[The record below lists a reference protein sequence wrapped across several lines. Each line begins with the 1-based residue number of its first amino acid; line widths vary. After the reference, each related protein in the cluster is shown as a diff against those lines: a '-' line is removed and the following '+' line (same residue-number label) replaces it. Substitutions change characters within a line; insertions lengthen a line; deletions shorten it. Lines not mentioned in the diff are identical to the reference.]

1 MILASL
7 AAAVQLLVGGVSLQ
21 APTIGVDASLVAVGF
36 VEEGRYAGQ
45 MEVPTDV
52 QTIGWYK
59 YGGSFGAGNTVLAG
73 HISKPGERGVFY
85 NLKDLELGDPVT
97 VGVLSNV
104 LSYTVTRV
112 ATYPKTGFPAE
123 EVFIGDALSAEHGTV
138 LAPVLVLVTC
148 GGVFDQGARSYED
161 NVIVW
166 LEADDG

>member
-1 MILASL
+1 MILATL

-21 APTIGVDASLVAVGF
+21 VPTIGVDASLVAVGF

-59 YGGSFGAGNTVLAG
+59 YGGFFGAGNTVLAG

-97 VGVLSNV
+97 VSSSVATV
-104 LSYTVTRV
+104 DYTVIRV
-112 ATYPKTGFPAE
+112 ATYPKTVFPAE
-123 EVFIGDALSAEHGTV
+123 EVFIGDGASA
-138 LAPVLVLVTC
+138 LVLVTC

-166 LEADDG
+166 LEAELEA

>member
-1 MILASL
+1 MIFASL
-7 AAAVQLLVGGVSLQ
+7 AVAVQLLTGGVSLE

-52 QTIGWYK
+52 SEIGWYE
-59 YGGSFGAGNTVLAG
+59 YGGSFGEGNTVLAG

-85 NLKDLELGDPVT
+85 SLKDLELGDPVT
-97 VGVLSNV
+97 VRVSGASLSF
-104 LSYTVTRV
+104 TVAAV
-112 ATYPKTGFPAE
+112 AAISKTEFPAE
-123 EVFIGDALSAEHGTV
+123 DVFIGDGSPA
-138 LAPVLVLVTC
+138 LVLVTC

-166 LEADDG
+166 LEAVDE